1 MIAALQVLDNF
12 LIQYNLGQALL
23 LGYVM
28 VMLGSAPL
36 GSVRV
41 LSLNTL
47 AFGLIFLIAPVSM
60 VPFPYKLLGGVMLV
74 LAPMLYTLASR

>member
-23 LGYVM
+23 LGYFFL
-28 VMLGSAPL
+28 MLGSIPL
-36 GSVRV
+36 ASVRV

-47 AFGLIFLIAPVSM
+47 AFGLVFLIAPISM
-60 VPFPYKLLGGVMLV
+60 VPFHYKLLGGAMLV
-74 LAPMLYTLASR
+74 LAPVLYTLSSR